1 MTTTGLGGGHVGHP
15 PSPESSR
22 TLRRLHADA
31 DHRLALFG
39 PLLISVWLQET
50 RIAAL
55 RAMERVIETS
65 ARDAPGGRLGMFV
78 VVEPHATAP
87 SSAVRDE
94 LPRIRRTSSI
104 ALTALVH
111 EGNGFGA
118 ALVRGITTG
127 LNLLEG
133 SKTHTHVFADVT
145 SAARW
150 IETTAP
156 QYGGGSA
163 LAAAVLDLRT
173 SVA

>member
-1 MTTTGLGGGHVGHP
+1 M
-15 PSPESSR
+15 
-22 TLRRLHADA
+22 RRLHADA

-55 RAMERVIETS
+55 QAMQEVIENS
-65 ARDAPGGRLGMFV
+65 ARDAPGGRLGLFV
-78 VVEPHATAP
+78 VVEPHATTP

-94 LPRIRRTSSI
+94 LARMRRTSSI

-133 SKTHTHVFADVT
+133 SKSHTHVFADVT

-156 QYGGGSA
+156 EHGGGRP
-163 LAAAVLDLRT
+163 LAAAVRELRT
-173 SVA
+173 SLA